1 MTQSFCPGHIS
12 CIFQPRRS
20 SDVAST
26 GSRGVGIR
34 LDKGAHARVLPRG
47 DSEVRVTIDGVPS
60 EAPVTRLAVGILAP
74 GKGYDISVRNDLP
87 VSQGFGMSAAGA
99 VAAALCV
106 ADLEGIPRGEAMMAA
121 HEADIRGGGGMGD
134 VAAIAGDVPVPVRL
148 SPGMPPY
155 GKVVDAGI
163 SLGDVTV
170 MVLGPKMATG
180 PVLSDP
186 ARLEA
191 ICGAAESA
199 MHGFLEG
206 PSHDSLYRQS
216 NAFSEAAGL
225 EGPEVS
231 SALRAL
237 RSAGFS
243 AGM

>member
-1 MTQSFCPGHIS
+1 
-12 CIFQPRRS
+12 
-20 SDVAST
+20 
-26 GSRGVGIR
+26 
-34 LDKGAHARVLPRG
+34 
-47 DSEVRVTIDGVPS
+47 
-60 EAPVTRLAVGILAP
+60 
-74 GKGYDISVRNDLP
+74 
-87 VSQGFGMSAAGA
+87 
-99 VAAALCV
+99 
-106 ADLEGIPRGEAMMAA
+106 
-121 HEADIRGGGGMGD
+121 MGD

-237 RSAGFS
+237 RSAGFN
-243 AGM
+243 AGMCMLGNSVFTDAPPEEALSAAGSGAKALVCRPTGRRARVTRRG